1 MHLGQTGSY
10 GHLKRQVS
18 ATASDKRKSRQL
30 SLLTA
35 LPTRSSGQPSKP
47 PSRPPYEPRPTPW
60 GVGSSAYRSSSGSL
74 TPGREPGG
82 RGSQTAEALPD
93 KDARAPPSRSLDMNT
108 WPRRPPP
115 GPPGRSRPP
124 RSSYASRNI
133 GRETSETRPNWVN
146 EPACDTGSG
155 KARESASQP
164 LKESEH
170 STPQRWEGNPG
181 KDSRELPVRLTAQT
195 PPRRPDSP
203 LLLSSWSLPRPK
215 NSGSQARG

>member
-82 RGSQTAEALPD
+82 EGFPDRG
-93 KDARAPPSRSLDMNT
+93 
-108 WPRRPPP
+108 
-115 GPPGRSRPP
+115 GPAGQRCT
-124 RSSYASRNI
+124 RSSISVPRYEHMAKA
-133 GRETSETRPNWVN
+133 
-146 EPACDTGSG
+146 PA
-155 KARESASQP
+155 
-164 LKESEH
+164 
-170 STPQRWEGNPG
+170 
-181 KDSRELPVRLTAQT
+181 
-195 PPRRPDSP
+195 
-203 LLLSSWSLPRPK
+203 PRPAWPQPPAALQLRFPGTSVEK
-215 NSGSQARG
+215 PAKRALTG